1 MTMGA
6 VVVFSALTFGQL
18 SSLILL
24 ICFRRILL
32 VLLFIE
38 IISGFN
44 STNYPA
50 VVQRPE
56 YKQNIAYYS
65 ARKNNANR
73 KGRYHLY
80 QN

>member
-1 MTMGA
+1 M
-6 VVVFSALTFGQL
+6 
-18 SSLILL
+18 
-24 ICFRRILL
+24 
-32 VLLFIE
+32 LLFLE

-44 STNYPA
+44 STNYPD

-56 YKQNIAYYS
+56 YKQNINMLTIVQE
-65 ARKNNANR
+65 KNNAHR